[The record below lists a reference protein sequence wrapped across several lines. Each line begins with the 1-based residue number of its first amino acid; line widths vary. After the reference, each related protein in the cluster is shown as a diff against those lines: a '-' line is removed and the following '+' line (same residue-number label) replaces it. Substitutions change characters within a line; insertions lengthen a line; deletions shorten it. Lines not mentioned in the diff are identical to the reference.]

1 MLAHD
6 ESRDRAKHRVSHSHE
21 VFNRENQTNNQ
32 HGRDVCEFDG
42 QFIKRYGEHNERV
55 APFINL
61 PLILSEF
68 TQKVKQQCGELPFD
82 FYLNV
87 LTRPIWPQLPESCFE
102 EHDESIQF
110 PPSMQRIIASFNS
123 IAKDSERSYHWS
135 FVRGF
140 VTAEIALA
148 SRTVEIQML
157 PVQFAVLSHFQG
169 DEKITA
175 KQLQERTGMSEKLL
189 LQTLDSLTNSV
200 FNVISAGKEVM

>member
-1 MLAHD
+1 MSASSMDSLLND
-6 ESRDRAKHRVSHSHE
+6 M
-21 VFNRENQTNNQ
+21 ENTMS
-32 HGRDVCEFDG
+32 GYLLF
-42 QFIKRYGEHNERV
+42 Y
-55 APFINL
+55 NL

-140 VTAEIALA
+140 ITAEIALA

-157 PVQFAVLSHFQG
+157 PVQFAVLSQFQG
-169 DEKITA
+169 DERITA

-200 FNVISAGKEVM
+200 FNVISAGKA